1 MSWSKRASVF
11 NAVQEY
17 ALSRIKSGEGS
28 VQTSAVLRGG
38 EIILKTE
45 KTRPGINTSADSAGM
60 SLPTTESRLIT
71 APGFALPKQEGR
83 AAAMDKRLFEK
94 VKAYKT
100 GLALMKEMR
109 SAGIITDEDYR
120 IMCTVLAEKHGLK
133 SSTIFAE
140 FDLISVENNGNI

>member
-1 MSWSKRASVF
+1 MSWSKRASAF
-11 NAVQEY
+11 NAEQEY
-17 ALSRIKSGEGS
+17 ALSRIKSGAGS

-38 EIILKTE
+38 EITLKTE
-45 KTRPGINTSADSAGM
+45 KRRPGINTSADSAGM
-60 SLPTTESRLIT
+60 SLPMTGSRLIT

>member
-1 MSWSKRASVF
+1 
-11 NAVQEY
+11 
-17 ALSRIKSGEGS
+17 
-28 VQTSAVLRGG
+28 
-38 EIILKTE
+38 
-45 KTRPGINTSADSAGM
+45 
-60 SLPTTESRLIT
+60 
-71 APGFALPKQEGR
+71 
-83 AAAMDKRLFEK
+83 MDKQLFEK

-109 SAGIITDEDYR
+109 SVGVITDEDYR

>member
-1 MSWSKRASVF
+1 
-11 NAVQEY
+11 
-17 ALSRIKSGEGS
+17 
-28 VQTSAVLRGG
+28 
-38 EIILKTE
+38 
-45 KTRPGINTSADSAGM
+45 
-60 SLPTTESRLIT
+60 
-71 APGFALPKQEGR
+71 
-83 AAAMDKRLFEK
+83 MDKRLFEK